1 MLQYLSGVSRVNL
14 RKKTQLTKPIYM
26 LFSEIGEDKIM
37 RIKSYSANK
46 LSKLTDVQIE
56 VIKIT
61 LREKNS
67 RTHVTSEMIT
77 SDATA
82 LITPVVSV
90 PIPLTHVSNSSSN
103 SKGIGPGNSFKAE
116 VSIPSKSPTTS
127 GKKSKAPPK
136 RTQSDQLIPLKKNLP
151 KKMRE
156 DVMNSVVN
164 RLNVSKLEVNFSI
177 DREGEHQMD
186 FYQIVGLGI
195 CFI

>member
-1 MLQYLSGVSRVNL
+1 
-14 RKKTQLTKPIYM
+14 
-26 LFSEIGEDKIM
+26 M

-90 PIPLTHVSNSSSN
+90 PIPLTHVSNSS
-103 SKGIGPGNSFKAE
+103 GE
-116 VSIPSKSPTTS
+116 
-127 GKKSKAPPK
+127 PPN
-136 RTQSDQLIPLKKNLP
+136 Q
-151 KKMRE
+151 RE
-156 DVMNSVVN
+156 C
-164 RLNVSKLEVNFSI
+164 L
-177 DREGEHQMD
+177 
-186 FYQIVGLGI
+186 
-195 CFI
+195 